1 MDYNNVDDVRAAI
14 EGELGKL
21 TRCEWRVA
29 LVILGIKATTHY
41 IHLTEG
47 DLNYDIPRI
56 KELISL
62 MKREQP

>member
-41 IHLTEG
+41 IHVTVK
-47 DLNYDIPRI
+47 DLDYDIPRI
-56 KELISL
+56 KELIRL
-62 MKREQP
+62 MKIEPP